1 MSPRTS
7 DVAAAAG
14 VGVTGVGTWS
24 REPGTVTCRAS
35 AVPPGADA
43 PFVIISESHVSGVPT
58 EWEPHT
64 HPLHELVWVHG
75 GTLVSRVADRVFTV
89 SEGQG
94 LWMPAGVV
102 HGGRLTAG
110 VAFHDAFFAPERTP
124 VAFDGPTAIEMTPLL
139 ESLLT
144 HLVRTDLDA
153 AARARAESVVFD
165 VLLPSER
172 QLALQLPGDA
182 RIDVIAETLLED
194 PADPRSLWEG
204 WTVSAEDAV
213 ASGFA
218 PLRPPLTREGPG
230 AGGPGA
236 GYVRWLVA
244 EDVAEPAYYRQ
255 STGFTCAAVTALVAR
270 AQAGAERWESL
281 DRAAELTFW
290 RDATNFPACEPVG
303 LGVAVRRRWPT
314 ATVEVFLDTDE
325 PVLLDHLSGSERE
338 WRAVL
343 QQASRADARRTGVPV
358 DGRRLSLAELREA
371 VGRRERQVLLLV
383 SLTTMQGFDVPHW
396 VLCHGVVPGAV
407 VLEDPWCNAAAGESW
422 VDAHLLPVPDA
433 SLDAMSLLGED
444 RVRGAV
450 LIGPG

>member
-1 MSPRTS
+1 MSPRPL
-7 DVAAAAG
+7 DLAAG
-14 VGVTGVGTWS
+14 AGATGVGVGNVGVTGVGTWS

-43 PFVIISESHVSGVPT
+43 PFVIIAESHVSGVPT

-64 HPLHELVWVHG
+64 HPLHELVWVRG

-194 PADPRSLWEG
+194 PSDPRSLEEWARTLG
-204 WTVSAEDAV
+204 TSD
-213 ASGFA
+213 
-218 PLRPPLTREGPG
+218 RTITR
-230 AGGPGA
+230 AF
-236 GYVRWLVA
+236 RH
-244 EDVAEPAYYRQ
+244 
-255 STGFTCAAVTALVAR
+255 STGLSFAQWRQALRVHR
-270 AQAGAERWESL
+270 A
-281 DRAAELTFW
+281 LT
-290 RDATNFPACEPVG
+290 
-303 LGVAVRRRWPT
+303 
-314 ATVEVFLDTDE
+314 
-325 PVLLDHLSGSERE
+325 LLSE
-338 WRAVL
+338 
-343 QQASRADARRTGVPV
+343 
-358 DGRRLSLAELREA
+358 
-371 VGRRERQVLLLV
+371 
-383 SLTTMQGFDVPHW
+383 GFDVQTVALLLGYAQTSTFIAAFRRVMGTTPGAFSRTSAEGPEGGAA
-396 VLCHGVVPGAV
+396 VAVGPSGVPGVRNAV
-407 VLEDPWCNAAAGESW
+407 STVSNS
-422 VDAHLLPVPDA
+422 
-433 SLDAMSLLGED
+433 
-444 RVRGAV
+444 
-450 LIGPG
+450 